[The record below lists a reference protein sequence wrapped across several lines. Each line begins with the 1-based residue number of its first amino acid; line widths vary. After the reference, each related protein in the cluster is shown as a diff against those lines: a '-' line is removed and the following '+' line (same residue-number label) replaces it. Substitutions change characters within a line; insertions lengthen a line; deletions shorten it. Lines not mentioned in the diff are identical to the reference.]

1 MCIKKPFRAKFVQ
14 RTNLVHFLGLG
25 GEIMRVVGLITEY
38 NPFHNG
44 HKYHIEEAKKK
55 TNADYVVVVMSGN
68 FVQRG
73 TPAMMDKYQRS
84 KMALLSG
91 ADLVI
96 ELPVCYATASAE
108 FFALGAVSIL
118 DKLGIVTDLCFGSE
132 CGDTSILRTIAN
144 LLLHESEE
152 YKELLSH
159 YLKEGY
165 TFPEA
170 RMEAI
175 KNSCPVDYSH
185 ILSSPNNILGIEYLK
200 ALLTLKSN
208 INPVTIT
215 RITAQYHSEQLTNND
230 IAKDSIA
237 ISSATAIRKV
247 LKDSTDLTL
256 LDSHVPSYVYS
267 IMEENYMKTFPIFED
282 DYSLLL
288 NYKLM
293 QETNVSLTKYTDV
306 NTDLANR
313 IHSLSHSS
321 QTFSELAKSIKSRQI
336 TLTRVNRVLSH
347 ILLNLKE
354 EDLKT
359 YESNGYV
366 NYARILGFKK
376 TSSHLIR
383 QIVKNEKISV
393 ITKVADAKTSL
404 DTVSLRMLNEDI
416 NSSHLYNHVVYHK
429 YNTLLQNEYKA
440 GVIIL

>member
-1 MCIKKPFRAKFVQ
+1 
-14 RTNLVHFLGLG
+14 
-25 GEIMRVVGLITEY
+25 MRVVGLITEY

-55 TNADYVVVVMSGN
+55 TNADYVVVIMSGN

-73 TPAMMDKYQRS
+73 TPAMMDKYQRT
-84 KMALLSG
+84 KMALNLG

-118 DKLGIVTDLCFGSE
+118 DKLGIVTDICFGSE
-132 CGDTSILRTIAN
+132 CGDTNVLSTIAR
-144 LLLHESEE
+144 LLLNESDE
-152 YKELLSH
+152 YKKLISL
-159 YLKEGY
+159 YIKEGK

-175 KNSCPVDYSH
+175 KNSCPIDYSD
-185 ILSSPNNILGIEYLK
+185 ILSSPNNILGIEYMK

-215 RITAQYHSEQLTNND
+215 RITAHYHSEDLTNPNTRD
-230 IAKDSIA
+230 TTCDSYA

-247 LKDSTDLTL
+247 LKDSTDLGL
-256 LDSHVPSYVYS
+256 LESHVPGYVFN
-267 IMEENYMKTFPIFED
+267 IMKENYLKTFPIFED

-293 QETNVSLTKYTDV
+293 WEDNLSLTKYTDI
-306 NTDLANR
+306 TPDLANR
-313 IHSLSHSS
+313 ISNLPLSG
-321 QTFSELAKSIKSRQI
+321 QTFNEFGKLIKSRQL
-336 TLTRVNRVLSH
+336 TLTRVNRVLTH

-354 EDLKT
+354 DDLKIYNT
-359 YESNGYV
+359 TGYGK
-366 NYARILGFKK
+366 YARILGFKK

-383 QIVKNEKISV
+383 LIDKNEKIPI
-393 ITKVADAKTSL
+393 ITKVADAKNLLDNISL
-404 DTVSLRMLNEDI
+404 KMFYEDI
-416 NSSHLYNHVVYHK
+416 NSSHIYNHVVYHK
-429 YNTLLQNEYKA
+429 YHTKLKDEYTA